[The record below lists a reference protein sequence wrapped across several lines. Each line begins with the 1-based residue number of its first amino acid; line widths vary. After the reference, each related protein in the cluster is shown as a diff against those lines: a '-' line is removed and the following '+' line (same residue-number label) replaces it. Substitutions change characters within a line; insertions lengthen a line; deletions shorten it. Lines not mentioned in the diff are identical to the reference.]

1 MWDCPCASH
10 FIQGMD
16 TTWQPCPKQKRRWEG
31 GKCPFSFCCCCL
43 QAAASA
49 DFSNRF
55 SLWSF
60 PHFPWTCHILP
71 TKSLYISEKKC
82 YTKGMSTHHFRKSL
96 IMYVRVCVHML
107 KTFIRAFLCYSCFKI
122 HKCHTNHRHNIKVF
136 TVELAVYSAIQYIHN
151 ATEAASKC
159 HSPTSVIYGFFF
171 ITRNKR
177 IRLWTD

>member
-55 SLWSF
+55 SVWSF
-60 PHFPWTCHILP
+60 PHFLWTCHILP

-96 IMYVRVCVHML
+96 IMYVRVCVHMCWKHL
-107 KTFIRAFLCYSCFKI
+107 SEPSYVTP
-122 HKCHTNHRHNIKVF
+122 V
-136 TVELAVYSAIQYIHN
+136 
-151 ATEAASKC
+151 SKF
-159 HSPTSVIYGFFF
+159 TSVIPTTGTISKYSLLNYLYILQFSTYTMLLKQPQNVILQLLLSMDFFLSQE
-171 ITRNKR
+171 TRG
-177 IRLWTD
+177 